1 MFAAGV
7 VEAVDVVKESVA
19 DLVARY
25 PSVSPNHFSFEGFEE
40 GLDGGIVIAVAST
53 THGHFEA

>member
-7 VEAVDVVKESVA
+7 VEAVDVLKESVA

-25 PSVSPNHFSFEGFEE
+25 PSVSPDQFCLEGFEE
-40 GLDGGIVIAVAST
+40 GLDGSIIVAVAST

>member
-40 GLDGGIVIAVAST
+40 GLDGGIVIAVSPST
-53 THGHFEA
+53 H